1 MNITNPKAGHIPWTM
16 TDFQMWVTLFF
27 TFFTH
32 EKSIL
37 IQFSTYIIR
46 YHIRITSS
54 FIEKKVGKVC
64 DPYLLYFLT
73 LGTRSSG
80 ATHIFPTTVS
90 FCLSVTQR
98 FYDKSFNKLLSRT
111 KISIDVVREKTCKF
125 PNWQVNRRLFSII
138 CPSNPLPTIKMSA

>member
-1 MNITNPKAGHIPWTM
+1 MNNDWISSVSYTIFHSFHAWKN
-16 TDFQMWVTLFF
+16 
-27 TFFTH
+27 
-32 EKSIL
+32 IL
-37 IQFSTYIIR
+37 IQFSTYMLIIR

-80 ATHIFPTTVS
+80 ATHIVPTTVS